1 MPIGDQAERVSPRSQ
16 LVSVRVPIGTG
27 SPHFHVLLQLV
38 SHLMKTVFH
47 MDTHMQTIDEA

>member
-1 MPIGDQAERVSPRSQ
+1 MKWIPIGDQAERV
-16 LVSVRVPIGTG
+16 

-38 SHLMKTVFH
+38 SHLMKTVFY